1 MDLLSK
7 IKAMLGEQVDVVE
20 EQAEKIIEEDKAEEN
35 EKEDCAN
42 CENGE
47 CNCHE

>member
-20 EQAEKIIEEDKAEEN
+20 EQAEKIIEEG
-35 EKEDCAN
+35 KEVCAN

-47 CNCHE
+47 CNCNE